1 MQPRWQSSRRNKG
14 AARDRREEQVI
25 VPAAP
30 ESPPGPRPWWETRW
44 FVGAMIL
51 LSAVPLLYPPIPPL
65 VDLMGHMARYRVELD
80 LGHSPELQRF
90 YGYNWALIGNLGVDL
105 LIWPLGKLLGLE
117 LATKLIVISIPV
129 MTVAGF
135 LWVAREVHH
144 RLPPTVAFALPFAYG
159 HHFLFGFVNYSLAMA
174 LAFLAFGLWLRL
186 GRLGKLKLR
195 AMLFVPIS
203 IVVWVAHTFG
213 WGMLGLLCFSA
224 EAVRQHD
231 AGRTWWKAA
240 LGAAMQA
247 LVLAFPLLLMI
258 AWRENSGGF
267 TGDWFSWKTKW
278 MWLKSALRDR
288 WYVYDLVS
296 VGAAAAI
303 FLFALVH
310 RQLTISRMLS
320 FTALV
325 LLAAF
330 IILPRII
337 FGSAYADMRLMPF
350 LLAVALLGIRFKAET
365 QLPLARVL
373 AVLAVSFMLVRTA
386 TVTASLAMA
395 TNDHQA
401 KLPALQHVPLG
412 ARVATFV
419 GAHCGWRWAL
429 PRNDH
434 LGAMVTV
441 RRLGFS
447 NNQWLIDGANLL
459 EVRNPAA
466 GRFAFD
472 PSQRIRPARCSNRE
486 NWSIDRSLTLLP
498 RQAFDYV
505 WLVDPPPFD
514 RDLLS
519 DAHLVWQ
526 NGNSSLYRLS
536 RAHDNESP

>member
-1 MQPRWQSSRRNKG
+1 M
-14 AARDRREEQVI
+14 I

-30 ESPPGPRPWWETRW
+30 VSPPGARPWWETRW
-44 FVGAMIL
+44 FVAAMIL

-80 LGHSPELQRF
+80 LAQSPDLQHF
-90 YGYNWALIGNLGVDL
+90 FGYKWAVIGNLGVDL

-159 HHFLFGFVNYSLAMA
+159 HHFLFGFVNYALAMA

-186 GRLGKLKLR
+186 GRLGKFRLR
-195 AMLFVPIS
+195 ILLFIPIS
-203 IVVWVAHTFG
+203 IIVWVAHTFG

-231 AGRTWWKAA
+231 QGRTWWKAG
-240 LGAAMQA
+240 LGAAGQA
-247 LVLAFPLLLMI
+247 LFLALPLLLML

-267 TGDWFSWKTKW
+267 TGDWFDWKTKW
-278 MWLKSALRDR
+278 MWTKSALRDR

-296 VGAAAAI
+296 VGIVGAV

-310 RQLTISRMLS
+310 PRLTISRMLS

-330 IILPRII
+330 ILLPRII

-350 LLAVALLGIRFKAET
+350 LLAIGILGIRFKSET
-365 QLPLARVL
+365 DLPLARVL
-373 AVLAVSFMLVRTA
+373 AVLAVGFMLMRTA
-386 TVTASLAMA
+386 TVTTSLAMA
-395 TNDHQA
+395 AEDHRS
-401 KLPALQHVPLG
+401 KLPALQHIPRG
-412 ARVATFV
+412 AAVVTFV
-419 GAHCGWRWAL
+419 GARCGWRWAL
-429 PRNDH
+429 PRTDH
-434 LGAMVTV
+434 LGGMVVV
-441 RRLGFS
+441 RRNGFS
-447 NNQWLIDGANLL
+447 NNQWFMQGGNLL
-459 EVRNPAA
+459 EINYPVA

-472 PSQRIRPARCSNRE
+472 PSQRVRPRPCENRE
-486 NWSIDRSLTLLP
+486 NWSIERSLERLP
-498 RQAFDYV
+498 RDAFDYL
-505 WLVDPPPFD
+505 WLIDAPPFD
-514 RDLLS
+514 P
-519 DAHLVWQ
+519 ALVGGTEKVWEG
-526 NGNSSLYRLS
+526 GNSTLYRLHPE
-536 RAHDNESP
+536 RAR